1 MIEFGQLMSD
11 MPSFQNRGSMKVDNV
26 IPLPKGYKSF
36 PSFAELTTTALTGSA
51 CGLHTQLSGSG
62 TTNYCGDATKL
73 YQMDSSLIF
82 QDKSKATGYSNSTTE
97 NSRDFWA
104 FSQYGNRVIA
114 TNYADNVQSFVEGT
128 STAFADLVS
137 DIKAKYVSI
146 IREFVFLGFVKEYE
160 TAKTFDSN
168 TISSNQITI
177 SSHGFSTG
185 DTVVYDRNSNTALTN
200 LTDGSTYYVISVNSN
215 AIKLSTTSANSLAGT
230 AITLSA
236 TGGSQT
242 HKVQKF
248 IENQRRVKWSGINDP
263 TTFTVSQTTMS
274 DYQDLPDT
282 GSIMGIV
289 GGESFGV
296 IFTERAIW
304 RCDFVGTPLIF
315 QFSKVA
321 DNIGA
326 FAPRS
331 IASIGSDIYFL
342 AQDGFYK
349 ISNGS
354 QITPIG
360 KGKIDEYFL
369 TDLSANFEGICS
381 AIDINN
387 SLYVISYR
395 GANSTGGST
404 INNKLLVY
412 NYATDA
418 WSTCSGQ
425 ALEFIGT
432 ASQEAFTTLESLD
445 VLGSVDDLP
454 KTLDSYFYGEGIL
467 GLAGFSSAHK
477 FGKFLGGSMTATV
490 DTTEFEGA
498 EGKRSTLINAR
509 PIVDANGENTTITVT
524 PITRSSQADKVTT
537 GSAVT
542 VKSSGDCPLRT
553 NSRYHRLRVIVN
565 GNFTNMQGVDVDAR
579 PEGKR

>member
-51 CGLHTQLSGSG
+51 VGLHTQLSGTG

-73 YQMDSSLIF
+73 YQMNSSLVFI
-82 QDKSKATGYSNSTTE
+82 DKSLAGGYSNSTTE
-97 NSRDFWA
+97 NSRDFWD
-104 FSQYGNRVIA
+104 FCQFGSRVIA
-114 TNYADNVQSFVEGT
+114 TNGADNIQSFVEGT
-128 STAFADLVS
+128 SSAFADLVALKS
-137 DIKAKYVSI
+137 KYVAV
-146 IREFVFLGFVKEYE
+146 IREFVF
-160 TAKTFDSN
+160 
-168 TISSNQITI
+168 
-177 SSHGFSTG
+177 TG
-185 DTVVYDRNSNTALTN
+185 DVTESSTRYSN
-200 LTDGSTYYVISVNSN
+200 
-215 AIKLSTTSANSLAGT
+215 
-230 AITLSA
+230 
-236 TGGSQT
+236 
-242 HKVQKF
+242 
-248 IENQRRVKWSGINDP
+248 RVKWSGINDP
-263 TTFTVSQTTMS
+263 TTFAVSQTTMS
-274 DYQDLPDT
+274 DFQDLPDT

-296 IFTERAIW
+296 IFTEKAIW
-304 RCDFVGTPLIF
+304 RADFVGTPLIF

-321 DNIGA
+321 DNLGC

-331 IASIGSDIYFL
+331 IATIGSDIFFL

-349 ISNGS
+349 ITNGS
-354 QITPIG
+354 QLQPIG
-360 KGKIDEYFL
+360 KGKVDEFFL
-369 TDLSANFEGICS
+369 NDLSANFEGICS
-381 AIDINN
+381 AIDSNN
-387 SLYVISYR
+387 SLYIVSYR
-395 GANSTGGST
+395 GAGSTGGST

-412 NYATDA
+412 NYATDS
-418 WSTCSGQ
+418 WSTCSDQ
-425 ALEFIGT
+425 SLEFIGT

-445 VLGSVDDLP
+445 VLGSIDDLP
-454 KTLDSYFYGEGIL
+454 KPLDSYFYGEGIL
-467 GLAGFSSAHK
+467 GLAGFSDEHK

-524 PITRSSQADKVTT
+524 PISRASQADKVTT

-542 VKSSGDCPLRT
+542 VRSSGDCPLRT

-565 GNFTNMQGVDVDAR
+565 GNFTNMQGVDINAR
-579 PEGKR
+579 PEGMR